1 MTLSWRPR
9 WRSSLIS
16 PARDARAAGG
26 RAAAR
31 GRRGGL
37 GRGPLHARARPAQ
50 PRTQDA
56 LGVDEVGEHA
66 ARALDGDCKG
76 GRRAASESTRRE
88 MARTHKTGHETEGAR
103 ESRSEKRA
111 RSSPRRA
118 SKRPRAKTAA
128 SPRVRVNVS
137 SALATSP
144 YAPRPI
150 GLRFCSKHKTEE
162 EEGVGRSLRRASWPI
177 STRGF
182 FPFFTAPEFLPAGGE
197 TRGSGAARAARA
209 PPPAAQQPRSR
220 AYRVPRVDD
229 ELALAEHDRHVAP
242 RRQLRRRRQAS
253 GGGQRRRGGRSRGAR
268 AAADKRSA
276 KPTAAG

>member
-76 GRRAASESTRRE
+76 GRQAASESTRRE
-88 MARTHKTGHETEGAR
+88 MARSRETGHETEGAR

-150 GLRFCSKHKTEE
+150 GLRFCSKHKVG
-162 EEGVGRSLRRASWPI
+162 EEGVGGVWGEHHVDIHARVFPI
-177 STRGF
+177 FHRVGIFAGRGRN
-182 FPFFTAPEFLPAGGE
+182 PW
-197 TRGSGAARAARA
+197 
-209 PPPAAQQPRSR
+209 
-220 AYRVPRVDD
+220 
-229 ELALAEHDRHVAP
+229 
-242 RRQLRRRRQAS
+242 
-253 GGGQRRRGGRSRGAR
+253 QRRRPRRPRPAARSPEAPL
-268 AAADKRSA
+268 ACV
-276 KPTAAG
+276 PCTASRR

>member
-76 GRRAASESTRRE
+76 GRRAACESARRE
-88 MARTHKTGHETEGAR
+88 MARTRETGHETEGAR

-118 SKRPRAKTAA
+118 SKRPRARGLTARARQRVVGAGHQPVRAAANRLEVLQQTQDRGGGRGGEEFEA
-128 SPRVRVNVS
+128 SIMADIHARVF
-137 SALATSP
+137 
-144 YAPRPI
+144 PI
-150 GLRFCSKHKTEE
+150 FH
-162 EEGVGRSLRRASWPI
+162 RAGI
-177 STRGF
+177 
-182 FPFFTAPEFLPAGGE
+182 LPAGGE

-209 PPPAAQQPRSR
+209 PPPAAPQPRSR